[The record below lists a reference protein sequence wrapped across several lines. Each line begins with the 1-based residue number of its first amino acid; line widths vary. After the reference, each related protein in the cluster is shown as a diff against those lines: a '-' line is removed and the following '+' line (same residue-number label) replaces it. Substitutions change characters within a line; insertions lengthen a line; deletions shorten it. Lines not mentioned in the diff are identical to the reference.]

1 MKRKKKILI
10 CIIGMVMGAY
20 IVLGAGFYA
29 KFQSAGRGP
38 GNQQMGKAPDMK
50 NSGESDSQ
58 QGTQEGTP
66 PKLPDQK
73 SDTSSDKMKPGN
85 APRGGILGMKYMIL
99 IGIGTFLFSTSILY
113 LLMSRLTQRAVLS
126 GAGKSVLFL
135 IISLVLTAGLTF
147 GSSYGL
153 SHFVL
158 KRGEAQS
165 QPKQDAQKSS
175 VSASAV
181 KVIENEEES
190 DSDVSSTGSDESAV
204 LVKSGGSA
212 VLSGSTI
219 SKTGDTTNTENSE
232 FYGINA
238 AVLTQSNSSSTLSN
252 LKIKT
257 DSKGSNA
264 VFATGTGAKT
274 KIQNSVIQTKSDSS
288 RGLDA
293 TYGGS
298 IEGKKLTITTQ
309 GSSSASLATDRGEG
323 TVNVEDSKLETNGSG
338 SPVIYSTGKITL
350 KNSSGTAN
358 HSQMVVIEGKNSVS
372 LDHTELSASGKGNR
386 NSVDHAGIMIYQSMS
401 GDASVGTGTFTA
413 KNSTLSIDADS
424 SLYGKAPFFFITNTD
439 AKINLTNNQLS
450 YGSGTLMSV
459 KGTSEWGTS
468 GKNGGNVTLNANKQ
482 KLSGSITVDKLST
495 VTMNLKNNS
504 SYKGAINKSNT
515 AKKIT
520 LKLDDTSKLT
530 LTGDSYVNEL
540 DTSDETY
547 SNIDFNGYKLYV
559 DGKAVN

>member
-10 CIIGMVMGAY
+10 CIIGMVMGAC

>member
-10 CIIGMVMGAY
+10 CIIGMVMGAC

-158 KRGEAQS
+158 KRGEAQC

-238 AVLTQSNSSSTLSN
+238 AFLTQSNSTSTLSN

-274 KIQNSVIQTKSDSS
+274 KIQNSVIQTKSNSS

-350 KNSSGTAN
+350 KNSTGTAN
-358 HSQMVVIEGKNSVS
+358 NSQMVVIEGKNSVS
-372 LDHTELSASGKGNR
+372 LDNTTLTASGKGNR

-413 KNSTLSIDADS
+413 KNSTLSVDAES
-424 SLYGKAPFFFITNTD
+424 SLYKKAPFFFITNTD
-439 AKINLTNNQLS
+439 ARINLTNNQVS

-468 GKNGGNVTLNANKQ
+468 GKNGGKVTLNANKQ

-515 AKKIT
+515 AKKII

>member
-1 MKRKKKILI
+1 MKRKKKIWI
-10 CIIGMVMGAY
+10 CIIGMVMGAC

-29 KFQSAGRGP
+29 KFQSSGRGP

-73 SDTSSDKMKPGN
+73 SDASSDKMKPGN

-113 LLMSRLTQRAVLS
+113 LLVSRLAQRAVLA

-158 KRGEAQS
+158 KRGEAPS

-190 DSDVSSTGSDESAV
+190 DSDVLSTGSDESAV

-238 AVLTQSNSSSTLSN
+238 AVLTQSNSTSTLSN

-293 TYGGS
+293 TCGGS

-350 KNSSGTAN
+350 ENSTGTAN
-358 HSQMVVIEGKNSVS
+358 NSQMVVIEGKNSVS

>member
-10 CIIGMVMGAY
+10 CIIGMVMGAC

-372 LDHTELSASGKGNR
+372 LDHTELSALGKGNR

>member
-10 CIIGMVMGAY
+10 CIIGMVMGAC

-238 AVLTQSNSSSTLSN
+238 AFLTQSNSTSTLSN

-274 KIQNSVIQTKSDSS
+274 KIQNSVIQTKSNSS

-439 AKINLTNNQLS
+439 AKINLTNNQVS

-547 SNIDFNGYKLYV
+547 YNIDFNGYKLYV